1 MKQVTIITDYR
12 GFLYSSVKNVD
23 VGIDLKVFVEKLNL
37 LSVEAEVIYYRDVNI
52 NDNWKDK
59 VIVYQSSEDRG
70 LYYKDYI
77 EDVLLVLEAAG
88 AKILPNFHAFRAH
101 HNKAFQELYRPIILP
116 ESFISSKVYGCIE
129 DLVEQVNSIEFPCVL
144 KASQGAKSKTVS
156 LCKNRNELIA
166 KSKKLSACFNFTEWS
181 KDLIKSFIR
190 PYHVRVS
197 QHKVKFI
204 VQKFIPGLTGDFKV
218 LIYGNKCVAIERG
231 VKEGDFRASGSGLM
245 KIDQEIPMQVISYA
259 FELAKRFDV
268 PYGSFDVALNNGE
281 PELIEY
287 QFVTFGTS
295 TLFLSNRYYELKN
308 AQITEIQGKLDLEQ
322 TIAEA
327 LVFYVGEKGGC

>member
-1 MKQVTIITDYR
+1 M
-12 GFLYSSVKNVD
+12 N
-23 VGIDLKVFVEKLNL
+23 
-37 LSVEAEVIYYRDVNI
+37 VEAEVIYFRDVNVS
-52 NDNWKDK
+52 DNWKDK
-59 VIVYQSSEDRG
+59 VVVYQSSEDRG

-77 EDVLLVLEAAG
+77 EDVLLVLEEAG

-101 HNKAFQELYRPIILP
+101 HNKAFQELYRPLILP

-129 DLVEQVNSIEFPCVL
+129 DLIEQIDSIEFPCVL

-156 LCKNRNELIA
+156 LCHNRNELIA

-181 KDLIKSFIR
+181 KDLIKSYIR

-197 QHKVKFI
+197 QNKVKFI

-218 LIYGNKCVAIERG
+218 LIYGNKCVALERG
-231 VKEGDFRASGSGLM
+231 VKEGDFRASGSGLL

-259 FELAKRFDV
+259 FDLAKRFGV
-268 PYGSFDVALNNGE
+268 PYGSFDVALNSGK

-295 TLFLSNRYYELKN
+295 TLFLSNRYYEK
-308 AQITEIQGKLDLEQ
+308 TGDEIVEHKGSLELEQ

-327 LVFYVGEKGGC
+327 LLPFMDV

>member
-101 HNKAFQELYRPIILP
+101 HNKAFQELYRPII
-116 ESFISSKVYGCIE
+116 C
-129 DLVEQVNSIEFPCVL
+129 
-144 KASQGAKSKTVS
+144 
-156 LCKNRNELIA
+156 
-166 KSKKLSACFNFTEWS
+166 
-181 KDLIKSFIR
+181 
-190 PYHVRVS
+190 
-197 QHKVKFI
+197 
-204 VQKFIPGLTGDFKV
+204 
-218 LIYGNKCVAIERG
+218 
-231 VKEGDFRASGSGLM
+231 
-245 KIDQEIPMQVISYA
+245 
-259 FELAKRFDV
+259 
-268 PYGSFDVALNNGE
+268 LNH
-281 PELIEY
+281 
-287 QFVTFGTS
+287 
-295 TLFLSNRYYELKN
+295 LFLQKYMVVSR
-308 AQITEIQGKLDLEQ
+308 IS
-322 TIAEA
+322 
-327 LVFYVGEKGGC
+327 